1 MEPRFIVGP
10 PGTGKTY
17 RWIVKKYKQLLTICG
32 SPDFII
38 CLSHTNEA
46 VRQLLNAI
54 MKLDGIKGKYD
65 DDFFEH
71 RICTIHHYC
80 KNKLFNRKV
89 IDEDDSDHIKELSI
103 REGKIVPNRLLQ
115 RTTPKN
121 LHRLPILA

>member
-17 RWIVKKYKQLLTICG
+17 KWIVKKYKELLAICG

-38 CLSHTNEA
+38 CLSHTREA
-46 VRQLLNAI
+46 VHQLLNAI
-54 MKLDGIKGKYD
+54 MELDGIKGEYD

-80 KNKLFNRKV
+80 KNKLFHRKV
-89 IDEDDSDHIKELSI
+89 IDEEDPEHI
-103 REGKIVPNRLLQ
+103 
-115 RTTPKN
+115 
-121 LHRLPILA
+121 